1 MSRADK
7 RPRARLTGFYHRVG
21 ASMAD
26 GLRPF
31 ALPRS
36 HAAGCFLCTPRPR
49 AANTIHKKPNTY
61 QNKASS
67 PASLGLSGRCRLFLL
82 TVLQSRTHAY
92 EGGVSP

>member
-1 MSRADK
+1 
-7 RPRARLTGFYHRVG
+7 
-21 ASMAD
+21 MAN

-82 TVLQSRTHAY
+82 KVLQSRTHAY